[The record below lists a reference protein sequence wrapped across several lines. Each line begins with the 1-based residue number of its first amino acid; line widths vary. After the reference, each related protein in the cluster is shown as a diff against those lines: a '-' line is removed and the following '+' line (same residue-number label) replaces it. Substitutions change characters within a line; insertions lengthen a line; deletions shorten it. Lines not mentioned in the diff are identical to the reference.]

1 MTYVM
6 FFIFHSSYDGISDPR
21 QNQSEPE
28 IDLDCGRPVSF
39 SYYDDLIGISL
50 RYSHPT
56 IPDPEVI
63 YVVGFLFESKQ
74 ILFRQI

>member
-1 MTYVM
+1 M
-6 FFIFHSSYDGISDPR
+6 SDPG

-28 IDLDCGRPVSF
+28 INLDCGRPVSF

-50 RYSHPT
+50 RYNHPI

-63 YVVGFLFESKQ
+63 YSKISKFVVHFNDLKEMEKSP
-74 ILFRQI
+74 